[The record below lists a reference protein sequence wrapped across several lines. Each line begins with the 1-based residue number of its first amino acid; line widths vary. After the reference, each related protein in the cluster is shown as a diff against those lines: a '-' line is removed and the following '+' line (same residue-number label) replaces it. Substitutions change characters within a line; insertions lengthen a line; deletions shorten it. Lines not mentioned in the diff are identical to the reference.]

1 MMKETLDNASKKMN
15 DTFNNLLDDYSRI
28 VAGKA
33 NAGVL
38 DKVMV
43 DYYGQPTPLKQM
55 CKISVPEARMIV
67 LQPWDKSTLKEIE
80 KAILSSN
87 LGITPEN
94 DGVVVRLPFPPLTQE
109 KRMEIVKDVKKKGEN
124 CKIALRNIRREAND
138 TAKKLEKSSD
148 ISEDDCKSLLADV
161 QTLTDD
167 WVKKVD
173 VAVKN
178 KEKDILTV

>member
-1 MMKETLDNASKKMN
+1 MTKQTIDNATKKMSQAF
-15 DTFNNLLDDYSRI
+15 DSLLGDYSKI

-43 DYYGQPTPLKQM
+43 DYYGQQTPLKQM

-80 KAILSSN
+80 KAVLSSN
-87 LGITPEN
+87 LGVTPEN
-94 DGVVVRLPFPPLTQE
+94 DGVIIRLPFPPLTQD
-109 KRMEIVKDVKKKGEN
+109 KRMEIVKDVKKRGES
-124 CKIALRNIRREAND
+124 CKVTLRNIRRDANEQ
-138 TAKKLEKSSD
+138 AKKLEKAGD
-148 ISEDDCKSLLADV
+148 ISEDDQKSLLKSV
-161 QTLTDD
+161 QTLTDG
-167 WVKKVD
+167 WVEKVD

>member
-1 MMKETLDNASKKMN
+1 MKETLDNASKKM
-15 DTFNNLLDDYSRI
+15 TEAFNSLLGDYSRI

-43 DYYGQPTPLKQM
+43 DYYGQSTPLKQM
-55 CKISVPEARMIV
+55 CKISVPEARLIV

-80 KAILSSN
+80 KSILSSN
-87 LGITPEN
+87 LGVTPEN
-94 DGVVVRLPFPPLTQE
+94 DGIVLRLPFPPLTQE
-109 KRMEIVKDVKKKGEN
+109 KRVEIVKDVKKRGES
-124 CKIALRNIRREAND
+124 CKIALRNIRRDANEQG
-138 TAKKLEKSSD
+138 KKLEKGGE
-148 ISEDDCKSLLADV
+148 ISEDDQKNLLKDI
-161 QTLTDD
+161 QNLTDA
-167 WVKKVD
+167 WVEKVA

>member
-15 DTFNNLLDDYSRI
+15 DTFNGLLDDYSRI

-80 KAILSSN
+80 KSILSFN

-94 DGVVVRLPFPPLTQE
+94 DGIVIRLPFPPLTQE
-109 KRMEIVKDVKKKGEN
+109 KRLEIVKDVKKKGEN
-124 CKIALRNIRREAND
+124 CKIALRNIRRDAND
-138 TAKKLEKSSD
+138 SAKKMEKAGD

-161 QTLTDD
+161 QSLTDD
-167 WVKKVD
+167 WAKKVD

>member
-1 MMKETLDNASKKMN
+1 MTKQTIDNATKKMN
-15 DTFNNLLDDYSRI
+15 DAFDSLLGDYSKI

-43 DYYGQPTPLKQM
+43 DYYGQQTPLKQM
-55 CKISVPEARMIV
+55 CKISVPEARLIV

-87 LGITPEN
+87 LGVTPEN
-94 DGVVVRLPFPPLTQE
+94 DGIVIRLPFPPLTQE
-109 KRMEIVKDVKKKGEN
+109 KRQEIVKDVKKRGES
-124 CKIALRNIRREAND
+124 CKVALRNIRRDANEQG
-138 TAKKLEKSSD
+138 KRLEKSGD
-148 ISEDDCKSLLADV
+148 ISEDDQKGLLKSV
-161 QTLTDD
+161 QTLTDA
-167 WVKKVD
+167 WVEKVD